1 MGLVFGG
8 VGRQK
13 EVPGRKKKGEE
24 KMEEAGKGEITLH
37 YGHKEKNGPEGES
50 CRSMRMERDEE
61 EERGTL
67 GGEWD
72 VKWG

>member
-1 MGLVFGG
+1 
-8 VGRQK
+8 
-13 EVPGRKKKGEE
+13 
-24 KMEEAGKGEITLH
+24 MEEAGKGEITLH